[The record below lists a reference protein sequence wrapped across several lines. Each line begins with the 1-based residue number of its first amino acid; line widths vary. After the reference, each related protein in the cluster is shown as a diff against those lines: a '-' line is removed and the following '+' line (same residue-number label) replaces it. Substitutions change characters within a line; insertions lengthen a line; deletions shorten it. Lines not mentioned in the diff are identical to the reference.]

1 MLVSAFLHCKAT
13 LQHRK
18 LRSQNDRHSV
28 SHNIFTNVQLY
39 TSVSSPADAV
49 KPALKYR
56 LLFPPAYTHTPRLM
70 GMNIFRCEARSLRSV
85 GPCENKAAVCA
96 GELHRPATLTHVLL
110 IKRGTTV
117 FNWWSAS
124 HMAIPWTTRS
134 STAHQLM
141 QEQISG
147 LQ

>member
-1 MLVSAFLHCKAT
+1 
-13 LQHRK
+13 
-18 LRSQNDRHSV
+18 
-28 SHNIFTNVQLY
+28 
-39 TSVSSPADAV
+39 
-49 KPALKYR
+49 
-56 LLFPPAYTHTPRLM
+56 M

-147 LQ
+147 LQWSLRCLCKWCQSLSHSVSLNQSWKMYYNILYILYQLHAFRENHGLPGEGSKVKDRGFSDPIDTF